1 MPCSMKIWFGLVLM
15 AAAGWAQAP
24 ADEAVELSGKVVD
37 SATKQP
43 VEGARVIL
51 VRMGIAGDG
60 YGPGIFQVEPGAGLS
75 DPESKRMAMV
85 TERDGGFRFKVKSPA
100 TVMLFV
106 SAQGY
111 VRTPLRFGRDQVEYV
126 LKTGEPRTDVVLAID
141 AEAGLYGRV
150 IDADTRQGVAGLS
163 VTPYSYRKS
172 AGYRMFSFAGEAVK
186 TDEQGRFE
194 MKGLAPGE
202 YYLQVR
208 PDLLAA
214 FKSPAPDETLRD
226 VERRG
231 YSRAYYPG
239 VATPEEASPVTVLP
253 GARMEGL
260 DIRIAKQRMTSIRG
274 RIAGGVG
281 LGSGEQLDLMLTEH
295 RHGRDSRSYQRIAS
309 TKVTPAATFQLDHL
323 PPGSYALSV
332 MTPDKPAAERQRASV
347 YLEITDEHA
356 DGIELNLMTGYT
368 VTGRVLLG
376 PAEGEVVGEQTPFET
391 EMVVGLSSTRSSLYS
406 RDGPAKVNQADGT
419 FSAAGVFPDE
429 YSVRVGRLPKGYK
442 VSEVRYNGSAG
453 DWTQIEVKPGEE
465 RHVLEIVA
473 RPATSGIQLKVMDGT
488 KPAEG
493 AMVAVVREPV
503 TESSLVYTAP
513 PGTADSEGNATF
525 TGLLAGKY
533 RVAAFAK
540 DAMWR
545 DDAGLPSLI
554 ANAQQVVVGPNTQ
567 STVQINV
574 QGR

>member
-1 MPCSMKIWFGLVLM
+1 MKTWLCLILMM
-15 AAAGWAQAP
+15 AAAWAQAP

-37 SATKQP
+37 SATRQP

-51 VRMGIAGDG
+51 VRMGVAGDR
-60 YGPGIFQVEPGAGLS
+60 YGSDIYQVEPRTGLS

-85 TERDGGFRFKVKSPA
+85 TERDGGFRFKVKAPA

-106 SAQGY
+106 SADGY
-111 VRTPLRFGRDQVEYV
+111 VRTQTRFGRGATEYV
-126 LKTGEPRTDVVLAID
+126 LKLGEPRTDLVLAIE
-141 AEAGLYGRV
+141 AEAGLTGRV
-150 IDADTRQGVAGLS
+150 TDIETRQGLAGLT
-163 VTPYSYRKS
+163 VTPFQ
-172 AGYRMFSFAGEAVK
+172 YRMMTGYKSLFPGGRSAK

-194 MKGLAPGE
+194 LKGLAPGD

-208 PDLLAA
+208 QDLQAA
-214 FKSPAPDETLRD
+214 FKVPAPEDALKD
-226 VERRG
+226 VEKRG

-239 VATPEEASPVTVLP
+239 VATLAEASPVTVLP

-260 DIRIAKQRMTSIRG
+260 DIRIAKQKIASIRG
-274 RIAGGVG
+274 RVLGGEGLDAGA
-281 LGSGEQLDLMLTEH
+281 QLDLTLTEH
-295 RHGRDSRSYQRIAS
+295 RHGRDSRSYQMIAS
-309 TKVTPAATFQLDHL
+309 TKVTAGATFQLDHV
-323 PPGSYALSV
+323 PPGSYALAV
-332 MTPDKPAAERQRASV
+332 MTPERPAAELYRASV

-356 DGIELNLMTGYT
+356 DGVELNLMKGYT

-376 PAEGEVVGEQTPFET
+376 PAEGEVVGEQKPFET
-391 EMVVGLSSTRSSLYS
+391 VVVVGISSTKSSLYS
-406 RDGPAKVNQADGT
+406 LDGISAVNQENGT
-419 FSAAGVFPDE
+419 FSIPGVFPDE
-429 YSVRVGRLPKGYK
+429 CRVNVVRLPKGYK
-442 VSEVRYNGSAG
+442 VAEVRYNGSAD

-473 RPATSGIQLKVMDGT
+473 RPATSGIQVKVMDGT
-488 KPAEG
+488 RPAEG
-493 AMVAVVREPV
+493 AMVAVIREPV

-545 DDAGLPSLI
+545 DDAGLPSQI

-567 STVQINV
+567 ATVQIKV

>member
-1 MPCSMKIWFGLVLM
+1 MVS
-15 AAAGWAQAP
+15 AAWAQAP
-24 ADEAVELSGKVVD
+24 VDEAVELSGKVVD
-37 SATKQP
+37 SATRQP

-51 VRMGIAGDG
+51 VRMGVAGDG
-60 YGPGIFQVEPGAGLS
+60 YGSDIYRVEPGTGLS

-85 TERDGGFRFKVKSPA
+85 TERDGGFKFKVKAPA

-111 VRTPLRFGRDQVEYV
+111 VRTRLLFGRNQVEHV
-126 LKTGEPRTDVVLAID
+126 LKAGEPRTDVVLAID
-141 AEAGLYGRV
+141 AEAGLIGRV

-163 VTPYSYRKS
+163 VAPYSYTKS

-194 MKGLAPGE
+194 IKGLAPGE

-208 PDLLAA
+208 PDLQAA
-214 FKSPAPDETLRD
+214 FKTPAPEEPLKD
-226 VERRG
+226 VEKRG

-239 VATPEEASPVTVLP
+239 AATPEEATPVTVLP

-260 DIRIAKQRMTSIRG
+260 DIRIAKQKMASIRG

-281 LGSGEQLDLMLTEH
+281 LSAGEQLDLALTEH

-309 TKVTPAATFQLDHL
+309 TKVTSEATFQLDHV
-323 PPGSYALSV
+323 PPGSYALWA
-332 MTPDKPAAERQRASV
+332 TTADKSAAARQRGSV

-368 VTGRVLLG
+368 VTGRILLG
-376 PAEGEVVGEQTPFET
+376 PAEGEVVGEQKPFET
-391 EMVVGLSSTRSSLYS
+391 EMNVGLSSTRSASYT
-406 RDGPAKVNQADGT
+406 RDGPNMVNKADGT
-419 FSAAGVFPDE
+419 FSISGVIPDE
-429 YSVRVGRLPKGYK
+429 YGVGVARLPKGYK
-442 VSEVRYNGSAG
+442 LSEVRYNGSPG
-453 DWTQIEVKPGEE
+453 DWMRFNVQPGEE

-473 RPATSGIQLKVMDGT
+473 RPATSGIQVKVTDGT
-488 KPAEG
+488 RPAEG

-503 TESSLVYTAP
+503 TEASLSYTAP
-513 PGTADSEGNATF
+513 PGTTDSEGTATF

-554 ANAQQVVVGPNTQ
+554 GNAQQVVVGPNT
-567 STVQINV
+567 SATVQIKL